1 MGPEIHGKSGQERR
15 EVDAPV
21 AIGAVLRTVKQA
33 VWVGWKVE
41 TNWADPLVFAIYYL
55 IRPIAG
61 LLIVGFIFL
70 IGSAVSGAIDPGLFA
85 FLFIGNTFFIF
96 VTQVMMMM
104 SMLIHEDRAHYE
116 VLKHI
121 YLTPGSLQWYIVG
134 RALNGIMNAALSL
147 VLTLGLGVAIF
158 QYGMGLPVPIDW
170 LRIDVGLLSLTLLVG
185 IVCFMAIGFILC
197 GINIMTSKVQFM
209 LPEYVSGIL
218 YLFGGVVFLPELL
231 PWWGQQVSNALPI
244 TYFLRIVRFA
254 FLHYPGFDVQMNLL
268 YLAATTV
275 FTVLVGLGFFKVAMF
290 KARRDGLID
299 KKEEY

>member
-1 MGPEIHGKSGQERR
+1 M
-15 EVDAPV
+15 
-21 AIGAVLRTVKQA
+21 AITAILRTIKQA
-33 VWVGWKVE
+33 VWIGWKVE

-70 IGSAVSGAIDPGLFA
+70 IGSVVSGIVDPGLFA
-85 FLFIGNTFFIF
+85 FLFIGNTFFIY
-96 VTQVMMMM
+96 VAQIMIMM

-134 RALNGIMNAALSL
+134 RALNGVMNASVSL
-147 VLTLGLGVAIF
+147 LLTLGLGVLIF
-158 QYGMGLPVPIDW
+158 QYGMSIPIPIDW
-170 LRIDVGLLSLTLLVG
+170 LSIDFGLLSLGLLVG

-231 PWWGQQVSNALPI
+231 PWWGQHVSNVLPI
-244 TYFLRIVRFA
+244 TYFLRIIRFSVI
-254 FLHYPGFDVQMNLL
+254 HHTGFDVQMNLL
-268 YLAATTV
+268 YLAATTI
-275 FTVLVGLGFFKVAMF
+275 FTVLAGLAFFRVAMF